1 MEASLR
7 EEYNGRSVPQAPA
20 RESPEGTAGLADCDG
35 CILWSEPQPSD
46 EGHRRHR
53 AIRECR
59 GERVARL
66 EGGSRRHP
74 CRPRYRQGDVGI
86 YRTASSVIGRD
97 DRLDNR
103 LPSPRR
109 NRLRRRMVS
118 SLRVLARTRS
128 LYGADGPLVSRCSY
142 RRGDRMKRRNFI
154 ALLGGAAAWPLAP
167 RLLPAG
173 SNKKGKNR
181 KPITRQHHQMAMAIA
196 NASGATTRPR

>member
-7 EEYNGRSVPQAPA
+7 KQYDGRSVPQAPA
-20 RESPEGTAGLADCDG
+20 QESPEGTAGLADCHG

-46 EGHRRHR
+46 EGHRWHR

-59 GERVARL
+59 GKRVARL

-128 LYGADGPLVSRCSY
+128 LYGADGQLDSRCSY
-142 RRGDRMKRRNFI
+142 RRGDRIRRRDFI
-154 ALLGGAAAWPLAP
+154 SLLGGAAASWPLVARAQHTMAVVGYLSGGSAGPFAP
-167 RLLPAG
+167 FLA
-173 SNKKGKNR
+173 
-181 KPITRQHHQMAMAIA
+181 A
-196 NASGATTRPR
+196 